1 MERPKLTFVHG
12 FMGDPSDW
20 DFIASEL
27 SDYEICTPHLK
38 PAADWDASVEQ
49 LIADMPERSVIVG
62 YSMGAR
68 LSLAAALTKP
78 EVCEGLV
85 FVSGNP
91 GLEDETTR
99 EKRYGGDCRIA
110 ELIDKEPRRQFLH
123 HWYTQSTVFKSLEE
137 RVRNDEIE
145 RKAARS
151 GDDWGAILR
160 TNSVAKQ
167 PNYWPRLSEIE
178 VPMTAIAGLLDRK
191 YANII
196 ARMGMEPNIETRVV
210 PHCGHIVH
218 REQPHVFLYLIREY
232 LAAISEGLSKV
243 S

>member
-1 MERPKLTFVHG
+1 
-12 FMGDPSDW
+12 MGDPSDW
-20 DFIASEL
+20 DFLAAEL
-27 SDYEICTPHLK
+27 ADYEICAPLIR
-38 PAADWDASVEQ
+38 PASDWKSSVEQ
-49 LIADMPERSVIVG
+49 LIGNLPDRSIIVG

-68 LSLAAALTKP
+68 LSLAVTLEAP
-78 EVCEGLV
+78 EKCAGLV

-91 GLEDETTR
+91 GLEDETVR
-99 EKRYGGDCRIA
+99 EKRYAGDCRIA
-110 ELIDKEPRRQFLH
+110 ELIDKEPRRDFLH

-145 RKAARS
+145 RKSARA

-167 PNYWPRLSEIE
+167 PNYWPRLSELQ
-178 VPMTAIAGLLDRK
+178 VPTTAIAGILDRK

-196 ARMGMEPNIETRVV
+196 ARMGIEPNIQTRIV

-218 REQPHVFLYLIREY
+218 REQPHVFLHLIREY
-232 LAAISEGLSKV
+232 LNDL
-243 S
+243 